1 MEKSSFGLTKFQ
13 ATVSRGRPRAGNC
26 SVWIAQVISVSQ
38 ICISRGRAPSI
49 IRRTGPWP
57 TFTAAFDDGLFGEAR
72 PRHGESDMREVIER
86 LLQRIP
92 GESTPELERIK
103 RKLIEASEGGPQG
116 IEMLFQSESETFM
129 KEAQGLCQRL
139 LEKIEG

>member
-1 MEKSSFGLTKFQ
+1 
-13 ATVSRGRPRAGNC
+13 
-26 SVWIAQVISVSQ
+26 
-38 ICISRGRAPSI
+38 
-49 IRRTGPWP
+49 
-57 TFTAAFDDGLFGEAR
+57 
-72 PRHGESDMREVIER
+72 MREVIER
-86 LLQRIP
+86 LLERIP

-116 IEMLFQSESETFM
+116 IEMLFQSESETVM